1 MDIYRQDRRWNSRKR
16 ILYKHPEMVCGNLE
30 LTSSAYGPVPT
41 CMPIEGSSL
50 EDLLANACSRIEGQM
65 TEASLVLDENEEK
78 PRETIPADPDV
89 RNYSYTVV
97 NGEVYYRENAVMY
110 KPENAVGMRAVTDK
124 RACCAA

>member
-1 MDIYRQDRRWNSRKR
+1 
-16 ILYKHPEMVCGNLE
+16 
-30 LTSSAYGPVPT
+30 
-41 CMPIEGSSL
+41 MP
-50 EDLLANACSRIEGQM
+50 ASRIEGQM

-110 KPENAVGMRAVTDK
+110 KPEK
-124 RACCAA
+124 CCRHEG